1 MDGDNRR
8 RGGGRMIYRVIS
20 YSPRTEKDFTSLY
33 ELTQY
38 THGLILQGK
47 QYDIQI
53 IETWEK

>member
-1 MDGDNRR
+1 
-8 RGGGRMIYRVIS
+8 MIYRVIS